1 MDHGLIRAAFAA
13 AQKVISE
20 RKVSMSITVE
30 THVSDLPKA
39 VVFGV
44 GPEQGLGAGLSR
56 RFAAEGRHVIV
67 AGRTEAKIER
77 VRESIVE
84 AGGSASTVVMDVT
97 READVIRL
105 FDVAMRADGNG
116 SSADLV
122 AYNAGNNQ
130 PMDLRTMEADVF
142 ESFWRLNCFGGFL
155 VGREAARR
163 FAPLGRGSILFSGA
177 TGALRGMPNF
187 AHFASSKAGLRMI
200 AQSMAREFG
209 PLGLHVAHVVID
221 GGIDGERVHTR
232 FAEHVKHKGDD
243 GLLDIDAIAD
253 AFWSLHRQHRS
264 AWTHELDLRPFKE
277 AF

>member
-1 MDHGLIRAAFAA
+1 
-13 AQKVISE
+13 
-20 RKVSMSITVE
+20 MSINEE
-30 THVSDLPKA
+30 TPISGRPKA
-39 VVFGV
+39 VVIGV

-56 RFAAEGRHVIV
+56 RFAAEGRHVVI

-77 VRESIVE
+77 VRESIIE

-105 FDVAMRADGNG
+105 FDVAMRADGHG
-116 SSADLV
+116 GSADLI

-130 PMDLRTMEADVF
+130 PLDLRTMEADVF

-163 FAPLGRGSILFSGA
+163 LAPLGRGSILFSGA

-187 AHFASSKAGLRMI
+187 AHFASSKAGLRML

-232 FAEHVKHKGDD
+232 FTEHVEQKGLD

-253 AFWSLHRQHRS
+253 AFWLLHRQHRS

>member
-1 MDHGLIRAAFAA
+1 MF
-13 AQKVISE
+13 
-20 RKVSMSITVE
+20 ITEE
-30 THVSDLPKA
+30 THVTDRPKA
-39 VVFGV
+39 VVIGV

-56 RFAAEGRHVIV
+56 RFAAQGRHVIV

-105 FDVAMRADGNG
+105 FDVAMRADENG
-116 SSADLV
+116 GSADLV

-130 PMDLRTMEADVF
+130 PLDLRTMDADVF

-187 AHFASSKAGLRMI
+187 AHFASSKAGLRML

-209 PLGLHVAHVVID
+209 PLGLHVAHVIID
-221 GGIDGERVHTR
+221 GVINGERAHTR
-232 FAEHVKHKGDD
+232 FTDVASIKGED
-243 GLLDIDAIAD
+243 GLVNIDAISD
-253 AFWSLHRQHRS
+253 AFWLLHQQQSS

-277 AF
+277 SF

>member
-1 MDHGLIRAAFAA
+1 
-13 AQKVISE
+13 
-20 RKVSMSITVE
+20 MSITAE
-30 THVSDLPKA
+30 THVPDRPKA
-39 VVFGV
+39 VVIGV
-44 GPEQGLGAGLSR
+44 GPEEGLGAGLSR

-77 VRESIVE
+77 VCESIVE

-105 FDVAMRADGNG
+105 FDVAMRVDKNG

-209 PLGLHVAHVVID
+209 PLGLHVGHIVID

-232 FAEHVKHKGDD
+232 FAEQLKHKGDD

-277 AF
+277 PF